1 MIAGCI
7 GLCLAGVAWL
17 RSGPSR
23 VLTVATGT
31 RMLSVSGG
39 TLYWLGRTCSIWRTT
54 LTGVPETTEPLEPVL
69 LLRGCP
75 PDDPRVDGDVI
86 YQPSSLGHVTR
97 FSPTRRSVVLERRML
112 FALALDA
119 KYLYA
124 GNCGEADNC
133 EIERLRAEDYP
144 GGPTLMQAGIHSL
157 ANIEV
162 DEKEIFW
169 VDLGHKKPICANEV
183 IGDSDKVEYRCRD
196 PVPPRLMA
204 ADKNEPR
211 ATERAVLTDFDGRR
225 PLLGARHVYWLGAGG
240 VHRVPKAGG
249 DNQLVLPTRELSGFA
264 AAGSEVFFAADG
276 GIFRARDGGAVEPLQ
291 RTANAPH
298 GVAVDADFVYWID
311 ADSDAPDRNAI
322 FRRHR

>member
-1 MIAGCI
+1 
-7 GLCLAGVAWL
+7 
-17 RSGPSR
+17 
-23 VLTVATGT
+23 
-31 RMLSVSGG
+31 
-39 TLYWLGRTCSIWRTT
+39 
-54 LTGVPETTEPLEPVL
+54 
-69 LLRGCP
+69 
-75 PDDPRVDGDVI
+75 
-86 YQPSSLGHVTR
+86 
-97 FSPTRRSVVLERRML
+97 ML

-211 ATERAVLTDFDGRR
+211 ATARAAFTAFRR
-225 PLLGARHVYWLGAGG
+225 RAATINWFCRRVSCRVSPPPEARSSSPPTEASFARATAGPSSHCSEPRTHPMAWRSTPTSSTG
-240 VHRVPKAGG
+240 ST
-249 DNQLVLPTRELSGFA
+249 PTRMRPIATPSFA
-264 AAGSEVFFAADG
+264 GTADRLRC
-276 GIFRARDGGAVEPLQ
+276 RASAS
-291 RTANAPH
+291 A
-298 GVAVDADFVYWID
+298 
-311 ADSDAPDRNAI
+311 
-322 FRRHR
+322 RRSRSSSRAS